1 MTEHT
6 NHLDTSTTAAEGKQ
20 RWHAVRVHQA
30 DGRFHDDQIRGT
42 DRAEAMTNAH
52 RNWITETPAQPAAWV
67 EYIDPDGLSAA
78 ALIAACL
85 DGDLGEYVR
94 DQVNGALTCATERGF
109 EHDEAR
115 VLDTLRAYLDAED
128 DPPADSDRAGEQL
141 AGDAGDGPSG
151 QGVPGTGG

>member
-6 NHLDTSTTAAEGKQ
+6 NHPDTATTAAEQ
-20 RWHAVRVHQA
+20 PRWHAVRVHQA
-30 DGRFHDDQIRGT
+30 DGRFHDDQIRGA

-78 ALIAACL
+78 CL

-94 DQVNGALTCATERGF
+94 DQANGALTCATERGF

-128 DPPADSDRAGEQL
+128 EPPVDGGRAAEQL
-141 AGDAGDGPSG
+141 AGDGPSG
-151 QGVPGTGG
+151 QGMPGTGG

>member
-42 DRAEAMTNAH
+42 DRAEAMANAH

-128 DPPADSDRAGEQL
+128 EPPADSDRAGEQL

-151 QGVPGTGG
+151 QGVAGTGG